1 MTDFSAKI
9 QAFITK
15 IENAISQKGG
25 DVGERNKIDTEKEIS
40 LFYAAYREGDFT
52 EDEFNSVTD
61 TFRHEDTSVSGRANA
76 RRKANGEGGEG
87 GGGIVIN
94 IDASTEININIR
106 IDADLKALV
115 KELMQ
120 GNNAKLDEIIK
131 LLEESNQQTEFLTQI
146 VLALF
151 DAYKTDHEALMEKL
165 GELAGKV
172 ENGNQIMDRMY
183 EVLLKILDK
192 QLALYNEVKGW
203 DISNLL
209 KQIKEGQDNQTQKI
223 EEQTQILQDIYA
235 AIQKL
240 GNDQKDM
247 FNVLMAKF
255 NAGEVKFDEV
265 IALLKAIKD
274 DTSEGNK
281 TAKDI
286 LAKADEILQA
296 IKQMGINLETIHNDI
311 KGLIVQLVAQ
321 GQDLEDIKKLLIA
334 MGKDIQKGNE
344 INQENLETN
353 KLILEAIKEL
363 GTETSA
369 NFKAILD
376 AINNLPQG
384 QQGDY
389 RAMLEELLKAIK
401 ENTAAVDNNT
411 KVSEQNKKEIIAA
424 IEKLGVG
431 MSAGFKAILD
441 AINNGNK
448 DLSAQLA
455 QILKAIGKNTKA
467 IEDLDLNT
475 QNKLTLIFNKI
486 GEVGEQIPDY
496 TNLLTA
502 ILGKLDDLDKW
513 DEVLEYLDDILQ
525 AIKDHDVHVTVDVTG
540 EVTCNCGG
548 DVNEGIKRSLSKAF
562 GPHYS
567 EGDDPDSV
575 NAPNVDGNKS
585 KVFYDMQGRV
595 VQNPRKGE
603 IYIVD
608 GKKVV
613 Y

>member
-15 IENAISQKGG
+15 VENAISQKGG

>member
-15 IENAISQKGG
+15 VENAISQKGG

-131 LLEESNQQTEFLTQI
+131 LLQESNEQTEFLTQI

-296 IKQMGINLETIHNDI
+296 IKQMGINIEAIHNDI

-321 GQDLEDIKKLLIA
+321 GQNLEDIKELLIA

-376 AINNLPQG
+376 AINNLPEG

-448 DLSAQLA
+448 DLSAQLD